1 MATSKEQQLAGLPL
15 FSTCRPDELRRVAK
29 LVDEVVVPPGTVLC
43 TEGTSGREAFVVA
56 DGRVSVSTDGRPV
69 AVLGPGELVGE
80 TALLT
85 GGVRTATVTALVP
98 TRLFVIEA
106 RRFSSLFGAA
116 PEVGRKMAAILAG
129 RLAQA
134 QSGSLEAAG

>member
-1 MATSKEQQLAGLPL
+1 MTTSKERHLAGLAL
-15 FSTCRPDELRRVAK
+15 FSTCRPVELRRVAK

-43 TEGTSGREAFVVA
+43 RQGVFGREAFVIA
-56 DGRVSVSTDGRPV
+56 DGRVGVSVSGRHL

-85 GGVRTATVTALVP
+85 GKVRTATVVTLVP

-106 RRFSSLFGAA
+106 RRFSSLFRAA
-116 PEVGRKMAAILAG
+116 PEVGRKLAAVLAG
-129 RLAQA
+129 RLAEVQ
-134 QSGSLEAAG
+134 AAG